1 MTRDVL
7 ITISGIQM
15 IDEDDSDVEMMV
27 RGDYYQKNGKHYILF
42 EEMMEGFEGKVKN
55 VIKVS
60 GRGID
65 IIKRGIANVHM
76 QFEKNKKN
84 LSCYTTPLG
93 DMVVGIQANKIRIN
107 EEPDSLKVDIDYSL
121 DVNYEHLSE
130 CSIRVDVQSCPQMC
144 DANEIQKRS
153 GSL

>member
-27 RGDYYQKNGKHYILF
+27 RGDYYHILF

-130 CSIRVDVQSCPQMC
+130 CSIRVDVQSCPQM
-144 DANEIQKRS
+144 
-153 GSL
+153 

>member
-121 DVNYEHLSE
+121 DVNYKHLSE
-130 CSIRVDVQSCPQMC
+130 CSIRVDVQSCPQM
-144 DANEIQKRS
+144 
-153 GSL
+153 

>member
-93 DMVVGIQANKIRIN
+93 YMVVGIQANKIRIN

-130 CSIRVDVQSCPQMC
+130 CSIRVDVQSCPQM
-144 DANEIQKRS
+144 
-153 GSL
+153 

>member
-42 EEMMEGFEGKVKN
+42 EEMMEGFIAAYHHMYYKH
-55 VIKVS
+55 
-60 GRGID
+60 

-130 CSIRVDVQSCPQMC
+130 CSIRVDVQSCPQM
-144 DANEIQKRS
+144 
-153 GSL
+153 

>member
-84 LSCYTTPLG
+84 LSCYTSPLG

-130 CSIRVDVQSCPQMC
+130 CSIRVDVQSCPQM
-144 DANEIQKRS
+144 
-153 GSL
+153 